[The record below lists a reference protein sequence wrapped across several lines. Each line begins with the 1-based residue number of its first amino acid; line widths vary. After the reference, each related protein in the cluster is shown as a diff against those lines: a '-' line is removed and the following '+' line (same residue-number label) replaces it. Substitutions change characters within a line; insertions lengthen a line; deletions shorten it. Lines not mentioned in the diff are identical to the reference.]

1 MIIFDR
7 AFSDRIIQGDSA
19 AVDELYRHFYKRL
32 LSFAMS
38 YLHDEEE
45 AENIVQDAF
54 VMLWERHDTLRPDSN
69 VQAWLLTVAKNRI
82 LNHLDRM
89 KRRAE
94 AEQAYSEQI
103 MRDVELSIM
112 SLSAC
117 EPEQMFGEEAK
128 NLVDAALA
136 DLSEQT
142 RQIIVLSRYEN
153 LSNKEIAER
162 LDISVK
168 GVEYHITQAL
178 KTLRLYLK
186 DYMPIFL
193 ILFG

>member
-1 MIIFDR
+1 MIIFDKV
-7 AFSDRIIQGDSA
+7 FSDRIIQGERSA
-19 AVDELYRHFYKRL
+19 MDELYRHFYKRL
-32 LSFAMS
+32 LAFAVS

-69 VQAWLLTVAKNRI
+69 IRAWLLTVVKNRI
-82 LNHLDRM
+82 LNHIDRM

-94 AEQAYSEQI
+94 AEQVYSEQI
-103 MRDVELSIM
+103 TRDVELSIM

-117 EPEQMFGEEAK
+117 EPEQMFGDEAER
-128 NLVDAALA
+128 LVGEALA
-136 DLSEQT
+136 GLPEQT
-142 RQIIVLSRYEN
+142 RRVVVMSRFDD

-162 LDISVK
+162 LNISVK

-178 KTLRLYLK
+178 KKLRLYLK